1 MKFANPF
8 APNCLNNIFLKK
20 EASFLFALSI
30 FYVPF
35 PGLQISVLVFL
46 RLLRRCGCCLEL
58 WGGVEIPSAEG
69 LHLVFLLRHRHLQG
83 SDKGRLRHSKGSPLV
98 GASTEAP
105 LAIQAEGAATTE
117 EKEPKLN
124 SPSEL
129 GEKANGKNTTVYVY
143 GFFSPMSF
151 STSPLFPLF
160 YSQSDPPPYPSAKL
174 PPAAAVAAAAGVSS
188 SSSPRVRFNLKPINL
203 ELRGLHSSS
212 AAAPFLNP
220 LRLRSPSDPMVSF
233 LPPEEEAIAGART
246 PDGKNPH
253 RASAGVTATAT
264 TRVNRRVR
272 FRTR

>member
-1 MKFANPF
+1 MKFAYPF
-8 APNCLNNIFLKK
+8 CSHLSKYFLFKK
-20 EASFLFALSI
+20 EASFLFALNI

-129 GEKANGKNTTVYVY
+129 GEKANGKNTTVMFT
-143 GFFSPMSF
+143 GFFPQCPFLHLLCFPSF
-151 STSPLFPLF
+151 ILSLILRPTPLPNFPQRPRLLRRPGFPPPPPPVCASTSSRSTWSSGDSTLR
-160 YSQSDPPPYPSAKL
+160 PPPPPSSTHSACGL
-174 PPAAAVAAAAGVSS
+174 PRTRWCHSCHRRRRRS
-188 SSSPRVRFNLKPINL
+188 L
-203 ELRGLHSSS
+203 ELEHRTERILTVPRRG
-212 AAAPFLNP
+212 
-220 LRLRSPSDPMVSF
+220 
-233 LPPEEEAIAGART
+233 
-246 PDGKNPH
+246 
-253 RASAGVTATAT
+253 
-264 TRVNRRVR
+264 
-272 FRTR
+272 